1 MLLSSKG
8 FYFASFLFRGNR
20 CSKMSS
26 ANPGDVWG
34 MGQRM
39 RFCAPNWP
47 LSHMWVEPHEVVL
60 YRPLVSSAP
69 TASMPTT
76 PDTGLALAA
85 SSHKEAW
92 GNVWEMPEFHLMRLR
107 VTRQLSVG
115 MQFSLL
121 TFWSCCFYQTEFLI
135 SNRTWV
141 HWSRKRKFIGRI
153 LGRSQNL

>member
-60 YRPLVSSAP
+60 YSPLVSSAP

-76 PDTGLALAA
+76 PETGLALAA
-85 SSHKEAW
+85 SSRKEAW

-107 VTRQLSVG
+107 VTHQLSVG

-121 TFWSCCFYQTEFLI
+121 TFCGVLI
-135 SNRTWV
+135 LLLLPD
-141 HWSRKRKFIGRI
+141 RI
-153 LGRSQNL
+153 LDLKQNLSALEQKKKIYWKDIG